1 MFVLRLSP
9 KHVKAPGRS
18 PRSGNVARTRR
29 NTVKV
34 LNTGS
39 WSNLELLAIACA
51 AWMEGSENPSFS
63 ATRQVTLLY
72 CIQTVTMY
80 ARRSSSCCF
89 GAFVSMRTDRR
100 EVRTYVWLVGDRCF
114 IRFGPAH
121 PPGARISI
129 VSTEESSSVVSKES
143 FPETTIPRFR
153 CPGQLRAFRPNGGA
167 SPRRQA
173 FE

>member
-1 MFVLRLSP
+1 VTRRKTAVSMLSSRNTTQYLSFRPSNRWNEMFVLRLSP

-89 GAFVSMRTDRR
+89 GVQLHRPTGGTDLRLACGRSMLHPIWSSAPARGS
-100 EVRTYVWLVGDRCF
+100 Y
-114 IRFGPAH
+114 INRFHRGIIIL
-121 PPGARISI
+121 GIEGIIS
-129 VSTEESSSVVSKES
+129 
-143 FPETTIPRFR
+143 
-153 CPGQLRAFRPNGGA
+153 
-167 SPRRQA
+167 
-173 FE
+173 